1 MREKPK
7 LYILIIHGV
16 MAAISLFALAV
27 EIYTGSLLQ
36 WSALNV
42 LKMITFIGWPV
53 IFFLDL
59 RTYLSPDNKQKNDK
73 QP

>member
-7 LYILIIHGV
+7 LYVVIMHGI
-16 MAAISLFALAV
+16 MTAISLFALAV